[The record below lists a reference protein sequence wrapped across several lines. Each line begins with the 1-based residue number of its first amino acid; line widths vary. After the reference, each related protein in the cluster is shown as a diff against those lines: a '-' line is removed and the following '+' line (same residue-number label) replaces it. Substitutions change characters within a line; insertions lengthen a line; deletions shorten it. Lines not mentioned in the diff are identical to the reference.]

1 MGWVVSF
8 SVLILGLLGAQVFL
22 NDLGSACKAGELV
35 YFQGALR
42 HAPTRV
48 LRDIASGG
56 KYVAL
61 PAHDIEMVVKAV
73 YQRLCPAEFDAVHGS
88 LDVPTLLEF
97 WRSREAVPF
106 MAEMLDLARVAGG
119 DSKAAS
125 ASDSAASKLTPSA
138 AMEKLKECIRR
149 VLPASATLPLVPAE
163 SKGDFKSE
171 KKS

>member
-1 MGWVVSF
+1 VLVVSF
-8 SVLILGLLGAQVFL
+8 SVLIVGLFGAQVFL

-42 HAPTRV
+42 HSPTRV

-56 KYVAL
+56 KYVAH
-61 PAHDIEMVVKAV
+61 PAHDVEMVVKAV

-97 WRSREAVPF
+97 WRSREVVPF

-119 DSKAAS
+119 DSEAAS
-125 ASDSAASKLTPSA
+125 GPAAGKLTPSA
-138 AMEKLKECIRR
+138 AMDKLKECIRR
-149 VLPASATLPLVPAE
+149 VLPGSAPLPSVPAE